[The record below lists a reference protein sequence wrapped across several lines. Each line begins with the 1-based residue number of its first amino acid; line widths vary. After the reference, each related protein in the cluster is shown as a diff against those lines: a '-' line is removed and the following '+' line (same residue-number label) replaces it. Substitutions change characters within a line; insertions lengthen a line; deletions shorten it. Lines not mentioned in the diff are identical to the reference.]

1 MPSRDA
7 VQFLLHEH
15 EVAKA
20 KFAEIEQTPAP
31 LRAELWRALQ
41 PELKVHE
48 LVEDTYLYGPLSQD
62 PGAAGT
68 PLASFEEQ
76 QAADVAQVEQLM
88 READALDPASDAW
101 LAKVLAIRDALAQ
114 HIAVEE
120 SEILPRIPTI
130 WPQDRLDAAG
140 AQMQEAKLRQTG
152 KVAS

>member
-1 MPSRDA
+1 MSNRDA
-7 VQFLLHEH
+7 VEFLLHEH

-48 LVEDTYLYGPLSQD
+48 VVEDSYLYGPLSRD
-62 PGAAGT
+62 PRAAGT
-68 PLASFEEQ
+68 PLATFEERQ
-76 QAADVAQVEQLM
+76 DADVQSVEQLM
-88 READALDPASDAW
+88 SEADALDPAGDAW
-101 LAKVLAIRDALAQ
+101 LAKILTIRDALAQ

-120 SEILPRIPTI
+120 SEILPQVSGV
-130 WPQDRLDAAG
+130 WSAEELQAAG
-140 AQMQEAKLRQTG
+140 AQMEAAKLRQTG